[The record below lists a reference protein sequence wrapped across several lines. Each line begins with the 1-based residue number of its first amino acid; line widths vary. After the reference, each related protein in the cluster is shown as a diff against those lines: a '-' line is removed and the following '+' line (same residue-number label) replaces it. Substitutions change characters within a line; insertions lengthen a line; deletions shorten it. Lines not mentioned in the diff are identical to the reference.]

1 MRTKEELKK
10 AACEA
15 IDRNRDKIFAF
26 ADSIFDEPELGF
38 REVKTS
44 EKFGR
49 LLDELGFA
57 HQDHVALTGV
67 VSNQKGKESRMKV
80 ALMGELDAVIVPG
93 HPHCNPETGAAH
105 ACGHHC
111 MLAGLAG
118 AAFAIH
124 DAELMD
130 DLFGDIALMAV
141 PGEEFVEL
149 EYRNS
154 LKEQGKISFLSG
166 KQEFIKL
173 GVMDDVDALI
183 MQHIYS
189 AGDQPI
195 HAMAANHT
203 IGFVGK
209 LIRYT
214 GKAAHA
220 GVAPYNGIN
229 ALNAAQLGLAGI
241 HAQRETFKD
250 EDHIRVHPI
259 ITKGGDL
266 VNIVP
271 ADVRMETY
279 VRGASME
286 AILNASE
293 KVNRALHAGAYAVGA
308 SCNITELPGYLPVHH
323 HEPLDRVVYEN
334 LCELFGKEHTEC
346 LSTWDG
352 GSTDAGNISQ
362 LLPVVHA
369 YIAASKG
376 GMHCDDYE
384 IIDKKTAYLT
394 TAKMLI
400 TSAID
405 LLAEGAETGLEVKSS
420 FKPLMTKEEYL
431 KNWGHLEG

>member
-1 MRTKEELKK
+1 MRSKEELKR

-15 IDRNRDKIFAF
+15 IDRNRDRIFEF
-26 ADSIFDEPELGF
+26 AESVFEEPELGY

-44 EKFGR
+44 EKFGK
-49 LLDELGFA
+49 LLDELGFE

-67 VSNQKGKESRMKV
+67 IANQRGRESRMKV

-93 HPHCNPETGAAH
+93 HPHSNPQTGAAH

-111 MLAGLAG
+111 MMAGLAG
-118 AAFAIH
+118 AAYAIR
-124 DAELMD
+124 DAKLME

-154 LKEQGKISFLSG
+154 LRNEGKISFLSG

-173 GVMDDVDALI
+173 GVLDDVDALLI
-183 MQHIYS
+183 QHIYS

-195 HAMAANHT
+195 HAMAGNHT

-209 LIRYT
+209 LVRYT
-214 GKAAHA
+214 GKASHA

-229 ALNAAQLGLAGI
+229 ALNAAEIGLAAI
-241 HAQRETFKD
+241 HAQRETFRD

-271 ADVRMETY
+271 ADVRIETY
-279 VRGASME
+279 VRGAGME
-286 AILNASE
+286 AIMDAGE
-293 KVNRALHAGAYAVGA
+293 KVNRALMAGAYAVGA
-308 SCNITELPGYLPVHH
+308 SCEITELPGYLPVHH
-323 HEPLDRVVYEN
+323 HRPLDEVVYHN
-334 LCELFGKEHTEC
+334 LCSLFGEEHTEC
-346 LSTWDG
+346 ISSWDG

-376 GMHCDDYE
+376 GMHCEDYE
-384 IIDKKTAYLT
+384 IIDKETAYLT
-394 TAKMLI
+394 TAKALI

-405 LLAEGAETGLEVKSS
+405 LLAEGAKTGLAVKNS

-431 KNWGHLEG
+431 NNWGHLE